1 MLMLRRILTL
11 LSALVALLLLA
22 ACGGSRNAPT
32 PTNAPAPTPN
42 AETTAQASAP
52 GGVAY
57 QGADWTRLPLTDA
70 RTGQTFTLADFAGKT
85 VFVHPMARW

>member
-1 MLMLRRILTL
+1 MLRRILTL

-22 ACGGSRNAPT
+22 ACGGSRSTPT
-32 PTNAPAPTPN
+32 PTNAPTREPEA
-42 AETTAQASAP
+42 TTQASAP
-52 GGVAY
+52 GSVAY